1 MRGDFKFWEPQAWIA
16 YHVICASIFAPERRC
31 HFSAFFRARPPLST
45 GPPVRRQL
53 QQLQPTDCCCTD
65 KGSTSAL
72 QVLGLDYHTVSLLV
86 SKECECCRRPKTHNA
101 SNTPPNMA
109 DDRGSPCFEHCIF
122 AIVPSKDLPASRVV
136 EVRTQCAVSHK
147 CES

>member
-1 MRGDFKFWEPQAWIA
+1 VRGDSKFWELQAWIT

-53 QQLQPTDCCCTD
+53 QQLHPTDCCCTD
-65 KGSTSAL
+65 KDSTNTRTGLSYHL
-72 QVLGLDYHTVSLLV
+72 PLGP

-101 SNTPPNMA
+101 LNTPPNMA

-136 EVRTQCAVSHK
+136 EVRTQVLSATK